1 MQQSNGFQAARRTTI
16 ATLAQ
21 FGIPGAGAGIL
32 HPKLKNKFR
41 ITFRNLGQLVPGT
54 NSRDLTMQV
63 TTTTLPNLTF
73 EEVAL
78 HRYNSTAYVVGKHS
92 WEPINVTVEDDITG
106 LASAVIAAQLETQQ
120 RIVGSDLDGR
130 WLNTAATGTD
140 YKFAAVI
147 DQMDGDEGVVS
158 TWFLEG
164 SQIMSA
170 DFGDRDYSAS
180 EAATITMNIRFDH
193 ARLVQSG
200 AGYGTA
206 LGGNVA

>member
-1 MQQSNGFQAARRTTI
+1 M
-16 ATLAQ
+16 ATLAN

-32 HPKLKNKFR
+32 HPRLKNKFR
-41 ITFRNLGQLVPGT
+41 ITFRNMGQLIAGT
-54 NSRDLTMQV
+54 NSRNLTMQV
-63 TTTTLPNLTF
+63 TTITLPNLTF

-78 HRYNSTAYVVGKHS
+78 HRYNSTAYVAGKYS

-106 LASAVIAAQLETQQ
+106 LAATVVKSQLETQQ
-120 RIVGSDLDGR
+120 RIIGTDLDGR
-130 WLNTAATGTD
+130 WLNTAATGSD

-147 DQMDGDEGVVS
+147 DQLDGDEGVVQ

-164 SQIMSA
+164 AQIMSA

-180 EAATITMNIRFDH
+180 EAATITMSIRFDH
-193 ARLVQSG
+193 ARHLESG

-206 LGGNVA
+206 LGGNIS